1 MNSILANAIKPKFEI
16 CNPYAVPMSGEQKA
30 VYITC
35 LSGKSVSVD
44 ACAGSGKSH
53 TARAIGKNYDGTVH
67 TIPFMVELRKAE
79 EAAYAGFKNV
89 NCVNFHA
96 RGMRMMNATLDNTK
110 LKKIAFEID
119 NENAPAIANLAKY
132 AKVEGVGYY
141 EKALTWEEICIKYG
155 IKADFIDKAK
165 ECLAKSDQIT
175 NFVDFEDMLR
185 MPVVLGRREILSGL
199 IILDEVQ
206 DYTPLAWQFLKSCL
220 LLPTS
225 HVLMIGDPSRQ
236 LLMAFAGASEALFAE
251 MSEYFGCEKL
261 ELTVNRRCAQVI
273 VDNAPHKG
281 NMVALPDAPQGEI
294 GTRDLQD
301 VLEGIENGEDSTNAI
316 LSEGNAPLV
325 RLGLNLL
332 SKGVKIQMR
341 VDKLEK
347 TVWRYAGKNL
357 DLRNC
362 NLGNI
367 ARMMKREY
375 NEALEAGEDADQ
387 DWQDVIEAVEALEN
401 FCLAKQILKNAW
413 TRRNGKPIPV
423 HPINQALQMLAGNGT
438 GVTLLTGHTS
448 KGLEWVTVYYLPKSL
463 KAATQAWQIKQNE
476 CLAHVIATRS
486 KLNLYTLTNLPK
498 DSTGANDEG
507 DFEE

>member
-1 MNSILANAIKPKFEI
+1 MNEMLANAIKPKFEI
-16 CNPYAVPMSGEQKA
+16 CNPYAVPMSGEQHT

-35 LSGKSVSVD
+35 LDGNSVSVD

-119 NENAPAIANLAKY
+119 NENCAAIANLAKY
-132 AKVEGVGYY
+132 GKVEGVGYY
-141 EKALTWEEICIKYG
+141 ANALSWEDICIKYG
-155 IKADFIDKAK
+155 IKSEFIEKAI
-165 ECLAKSDQIT
+165 ECLAKSDKIT
-175 NFVDFEDMLR
+175 NFVDYEDMLR

-236 LLMAFAGASEALFAE
+236 LLMAFAGASESLFTE
-251 MSEYFGCEKL
+251 MSKYFGCVKL
-261 ELTVNRRCAQVI
+261 ELTVNRRCAKVI
-273 VDNAPHKG
+273 VDNAPYRG
-281 NMVALPDAPQGEI
+281 SMVALPDAPEGEI

-301 VLEGIENGEDSTNAI
+301 VLAGIENGHDVHNAI

-325 RLGLNLL
+325 RLGLNLIT
-332 SKGVKIQMR
+332 KGVKIQMR
-341 VDKLEK
+341 IDKLEK
-347 TVWRYAGKNL
+347 TIWRYAGTLL

-367 ARMMKREY
+367 ARMMRREY
-375 NEALEAGEDADQ
+375 AEAMEESGEMDQ

-401 FCLAKQILKNAW
+401 YCLAKQILKNAW
-413 TRRNGKPIPV
+413 TRANGKPRPV
-423 HPINQALQMLAGNGT
+423 HPVYQALNKLAGNGE

-448 KGLEWVTVYYLPKSL
+448 KGLEWNTVYHLPKSL
-463 KAATQAWQIKQNE
+463 KAATQGWQIKQNE

-498 DSTGANDEG
+498 DDSPEDN
-507 DFEE
+507 EE